1 MPLLLL
7 ALALSAQA
15 PAPDAYPCTIARAE
29 RVSFAEIHRDGAR
42 LQGRCIA
49 VRGIWAGRA
58 LYDGEAASRAPRAES
73 DAATLASR
81 IGLAGSRA
89 IERGARWPDAYVAVG
104 VLLDCA
110 MLPEPAGDA
119 AGYCQIN
126 TAGPVM
132 AVTELRRRH
141 WPTLRGIW

>member
-15 PAPDAYPCTIARAE
+15 PARDAYPCTIGRAE
-29 RVSFAEIHRDGAR
+29 RVSFADVHRDAAR

-49 VRGIWAGRA
+49 VRGIWVGRA
-58 LYDGEAASRAPRAES
+58 LYDGEAASRVLQAETS
-73 DAATLASR
+73 AATLASR

-89 IERGARWPDAYVAVG
+89 IEQGARWPDAYVAVG

-119 AGYCQIN
+119 AGYCQAN
-126 TAGPVM
+126 SSGPVM